1 MSVVVLFFALLVA
14 LAFWWL
20 SRQRLFAKPWL
31 EQGIIEESGQGH
43 ELSHDPA
50 KRVGLG
56 FLLAVIGSLF
66 TLVIGAWF
74 MRRDLGD
81 WQPLPI
87 PPILWVNTGALLLS
101 SLVLEWT
108 QHEVRNGPLARVR
121 VGLVAAAIF
130 AVAFLVGQLVAWQE
144 LSAAGFFVAANPANS
159 FFYLVTG
166 LHGLHIVGGLVAL
179 GWAIAKAWRATGP
192 DPVRLNVELCATYW
206 LFMLFVWVVLLS
218 LLAGWASG
226 FVDFCMQ
233 LFR

>member
-1 MSVVVLFFALLVA
+1 MSVVVMFFAVLVG

-31 EQGIIEESGQGH
+31 EQGVIDDGAQGFH
-43 ELSHDPA
+43 LSHDPA

-87 PPILWVNTGALLLS
+87 PPILWVNTGTLVLS

-108 QHEVRNGPLARVR
+108 QHEVRGGRIARVR
-121 VGLVAAAIF
+121 VGLIVAAVL
-130 AVAFLVGQLVAWQE
+130 AVAFLLGQLLAWQV
-144 LSAAGFFVAANPANS
+144 LTSAGFFVAANPANS

-166 LHGLHIVGGLVAL
+166 LHGLHILGGLVAL
-179 GWAIAKAWRATGP
+179 GWAIVKSWRAAGS
-192 DPVRLNVELCATYW
+192 DAVRLNIELCATYW
-206 LFMLFVWVVLLS
+206 LFMLFVWVVLFS
-218 LLAGWASG
+218 LLAGWAGS
-226 FVDFCMQ
+226 FIDFCMQ